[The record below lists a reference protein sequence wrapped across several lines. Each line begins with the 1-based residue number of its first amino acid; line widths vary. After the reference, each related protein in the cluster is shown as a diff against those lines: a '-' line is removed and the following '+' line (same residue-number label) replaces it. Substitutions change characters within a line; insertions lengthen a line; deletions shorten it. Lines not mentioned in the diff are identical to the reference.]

1 MPGLTF
7 TVPNAIP
14 YLLRLIAIKPAKR
27 EQQRLVEDDV
37 PNVDVLITIC
47 NEDVQVAMDTVKAAC
62 VLDYPKDR
70 YRIFVCDDGGSVELR
85 TAVEDHA
92 VQHPHLHYHAR
103 VKGPIKDYK
112 AGNLNAGLQ
121 YSGSLHPLTFS
132 WPVSQ
137 ETLAAQ
143 EKSSVTPKSP
153 AVAEYSVDCSTID
166 LGVEHGVPVYTKLA
180 PWGQYVAGLDAD
192 MIPEP
197 HWLRALVP
205 HIESDQQCAMVCPPQ
220 VSVKPLGTRF
230 HKYGS

>member
-1 MPGLTF
+1 
-7 TVPNAIP
+7 
-14 YLLRLIAIKPAKR
+14 
-27 EQQRLVEDDV
+27 
-37 PNVDVLITIC
+37 
-47 NEDVQVAMDTVKAAC
+47 MDTVKAAC

-70 YRIFVCDDGGSVELR
+70 YRIFVCDDGASVELR

-92 VQHPHLHYHAR
+92 VQYPHLHYHAR

-197 HWLRALVP
+197 HWLRALIP
-205 HIESDQQCAMVCPPQ
+205 HIESDPQCAMVCPPQ
-220 VSVKPLGTRF
+220 VRCWRLST
-230 HKYGS
+230 HAHSHGS